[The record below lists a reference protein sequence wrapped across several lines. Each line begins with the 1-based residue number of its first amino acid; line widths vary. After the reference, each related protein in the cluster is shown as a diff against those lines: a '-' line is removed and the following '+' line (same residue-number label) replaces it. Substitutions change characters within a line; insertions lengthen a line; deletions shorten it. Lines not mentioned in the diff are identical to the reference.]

1 MGRGSKPG
9 LTDKQMRFVTE
20 YLVDSNATQAAIRA
34 GYSVKTAGQV
44 GNENIKKPEIQAA
57 IRVGQQVIAEETET
71 EAEWIRRRLKEE
83 ADDRTEFATHAGRI
97 RALELLGKINGVF
110 EIDNRQ
116 KSDPLAD
123 AIKSML
129 GAVIGPA
136 PRIIEHDED
145 E

>member
-1 MGRGSKPG
+1 MKERG
-9 LTDKQMRFVTE
+9 LTPKQARFVDE
-20 YLVDSNATQAAIRA
+20 YLKDLNATQAAIRA

-44 GNENIKKPEIQAA
+44 GNENIKKPQIQAA
-57 IRVGQQVIAEETET
+57 IRIGQQVIAEETET

-116 KSDPLAD
+116 KSDPLAE
-123 AIKSML
+123 ALRSVVGSVL
-129 GAVIGPA
+129 GPV
-136 PRIIEHDED
+136 PRIIEHDDED